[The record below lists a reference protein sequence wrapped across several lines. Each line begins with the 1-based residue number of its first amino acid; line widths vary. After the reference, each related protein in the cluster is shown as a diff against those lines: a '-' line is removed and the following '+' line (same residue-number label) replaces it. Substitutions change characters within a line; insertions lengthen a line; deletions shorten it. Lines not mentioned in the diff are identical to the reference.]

1 MSSLGWKL
9 IRSFEKEFE
18 VNGEVVRMRF
28 VTMNC
33 VHKQLYQIYAPYEG
47 KEVRFHIQKNND
59 GVFKIVGR
67 GVCPPAFV
75 PLEAAFEQAIL
86 DSPVG

>member
-9 IRSFEKEFE
+9 IRSFDKDFE
-18 VNGEVVRMRF
+18 VNGETVRVRF

-33 VHKQLYQIYAPYEG
+33 VHKQLYQVYVPWEG
-47 KEVRFHIQKNND
+47 REARFHIQQNEA
-59 GVFKIVGR
+59 GAFKIVGR
-67 GVCPPAFV
+67 NVCPPPYI

-86 DSPVG
+86 ESPVG